1 MSFFEVKI
9 DDADI
14 RGALQR
20 LIALGADTA
29 PAMKAVAAIGEKSS
43 RMRFRTETGPDG
55 KSWKPSLRA
64 EMFGGRTLTK
74 DGHLAN
80 SLSQNSG
87 KDFAEWGVN
96 RVYAAIHQFG
106 GSIERAAKPIT
117 VRHRTDAK
125 GNLLRS
131 AIMNGKG
138 LIFAK
143 TSHKRALSRTFDG
156 KAHQIKIPARPFLP
170 VRADGSLYQAEQ
182 AEILAQIEAWLA
194 GGVGA

>member
-14 RGALQR
+14 RGALHR

-74 DGHLAN
+74 DGHLAS

-106 GSIERAAKPIT
+106 GTIHAKGGALRFAIPGGGIT
-117 VRHRTDAK
+117 VV
-125 GNLLRS
+125 
-131 AIMNGKG
+131 
-138 LIFAK
+138 
-143 TSHKRALSRTFDG
+143 
-156 KAHQIKIPARPFLP
+156 KAVKMPARPFLGMS
-170 VRADGSLYQAEQ
+170 DDDKSD
-182 AEILAQIEAWLA
+182 ILDIFEGRIA
-194 GGVGA
+194 GASGGAVHAG